1 MIAPPAAPPSQV
13 FVGVDIAAASFAASW
28 TLGGP
33 PRERA
38 QTFAQ
43 PPDGYRAF
51 QTAVLQT
58 GGPPSATLVVLE
70 APGSY
75 WITLAVTLHQ
85 AGYAVSVIHP
95 AHAHAFARSLPR
107 RAKTDAPD
115 AHLPAQCAHE
125 RQPPRW
131 APPEQVYPELRQ
143 RRLVRDG
150 LLTMRQQT
158 RNQRHALQHWPMHS
172 AGALDPLDAV
182 IADLATRI
190 APLEDE
196 LATVLRDGAWA
207 ESAALLGTIPS
218 IGLVTGAWL
227 PVATVNVAAC
237 AAAEGAAAYAGLA
250 PLAHE
255 SGTRVRGRAQ
265 IGHGGHARLRTARYW
280 ATLTA
285 ARCNP
290 VIRAQYERLRAAGQP
305 AQVARWAAARQLLHL
320 AYAVVT
326 KKRAFDPASRAA
338 QAGPVAQAAWR
349 GPPARHTTPDASCPH
364 RLRRTPHLAQ
374 PGVGRSY
381 PVAES
386 APPNTFRLALDNHYR
401 IFHYLFHQTK

>member
-1 MIAPPAAPPSQV
+1 
-13 FVGVDIAAASFAASW
+13 
-28 TLGGP
+28 
-33 PRERA
+33 
-38 QTFAQ
+38 
-43 PPDGYRAF
+43 
-51 QTAVLQT
+51 
-58 GGPPSATLVVLE
+58 
-70 APGSY
+70 
-75 WITLAVTLHQ
+75 
-85 AGYAVSVIHP
+85 
-95 AHAHAFARSLPR
+95 
-107 RAKTDAPD
+107 
-115 AHLPAQCAHE
+115 
-125 RQPPRW
+125 
-131 APPEQVYPELRQ
+131 
-143 RRLVRDG
+143 
-150 LLTMRQQT
+150 
-158 RNQRHALQHWPMHS
+158 
-172 AGALDPLDAV
+172 
-182 IADLATRI
+182 
-190 APLEDE
+190 
-196 LATVLRDGAWA
+196 
-207 ESAALLGTIPS
+207 
-218 IGLVTGAWL
+218 VTGAWL

-401 IFHYLFHQTK
+401 IFRRVCSPQSIDRRVHDAATYYLVAYVITTLSAFGVITLLSSPQRDADTLDDYRSLFWRRPGLAGVFTAALLSLAGIPLTAGFVGKFYVLAADVGQAQWLLVGALALSSVIGLFYYLRIVAAMYQQPIGEERGRPAPTARSLAGSTLLAGLTLALVWLGVYPAPLIDATQEMAARLS